1 MNLSKIHAVASWIET
16 QPLTL
21 AQRSRSSPASKS
33 PHRRARRAYRASDDA
48 ACQASSRHWYRETAK
63 TRVEVTYA
71 AYRCALPC
79 GDAGG
84 FERAGLGRLG
94 VYRRRNRIRG
104 WKRVR
109 DDDLA
114 PFKATFC
121 ILGGIG
127 SGLTAIV
134 SPSTAG
140 KVAMATCGGS
150 WTVTPNM
157 MRGRESPKFIGDTT
171 PQRTSAS
178 R

>member
-1 MNLSKIHAVASWIET
+1 MMRRIVVLLVLLALVGSSAPSW
-16 QPLTL
+16 
-21 AQRSRSSPASKS
+21 
-33 PHRRARRAYRASDDA
+33 
-48 ACQASSRHWYRETAK
+48 ASSESTA
-63 TRVEVTYA
+63 VEIGSSAGSAFGTVIYA
-71 AYRCALPC
+71 PL
-79 GDAGG
+79 
-84 FERAGLGRLG
+84 
-94 VYRRRNRIRG
+94 
-104 WKRVR
+104 
-109 DDDLA
+109 
-114 PFKATFC
+114 KATFC

-140 KVAMATCGGS
+140 KMAMATCGGS

>member
-1 MNLSKIHAVASWIET
+1 MRHIVA
-16 QPLTL
+16 LFLVVTL
-21 AQRSRSSPASKS
+21 VGSSVPGWADSES
-33 PHRRARRAYRASDDA
+33 TSVEIGSA
-48 ACQASSRHWYRETAK
+48 AGSAFGTMI
-63 TRVEVTYA
+63 YA
-71 AYRCALPC
+71 P
-79 GDAGG
+79 
-84 FERAGLGRLG
+84 
-94 VYRRRNRIRG
+94 V
-104 WKRVR
+104 
-109 DDDLA
+109 
-114 PFKATFC
+114 KATFC
-121 ILGGIG
+121 IFGGIG